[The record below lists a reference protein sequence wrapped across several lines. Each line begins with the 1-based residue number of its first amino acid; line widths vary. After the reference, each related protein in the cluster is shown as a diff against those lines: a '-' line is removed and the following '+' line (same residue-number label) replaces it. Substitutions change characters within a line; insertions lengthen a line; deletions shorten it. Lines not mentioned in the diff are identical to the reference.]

1 MPDFGTVK
9 LYKSSE
15 GYGFIEAEDGGP
27 DIFVHHSA
35 IKMNGFRYLS
45 PGERVI
51 FESEDAPHDAA
62 GRPRRR
68 ATMVTEPPGRV
79 AGTVA
84 QFDAHKGYGFIKT
97 DDGERVFVHYT
108 DIFGWGTR
116 SVAPNERVTFFIER
130 GDGHR
135 TRKAVQVK
143 QSDHRPELYRFAQFP
158 PRMHWLR
165 RLADLAEHEDW
176 SFQQQQRGD
185 EEEVAP
191 ILHHYIVNTFA
202 KLKEQAD
209 RGEPTITETQ
219 RQGRR
224 WACFDT
230 GLVTAQQQHIY
241 AVFEENRN
249 PQLAP
254 WLWRDCCTVSDRL
267 LSCRSHDPLPARA
280 TYYHDHRQLTYD
292 QTLDLTLDYDR
303 VLATHLHERFPE
315 ALRTAPALARDAL
328 IAADAQIKDRV
339 KRDNK
344 TAVAQYWRGHIQL
357 LLPLCLQQDTTADLA
372 LVVEKDRDTEAYHAT
387 TVLPLDI
394 AYMNA
399 RLLGRP
405 DSDWLNPNT
414 RDTPHKPTHPDRA

>member
-9 LYKSSE
+9 LYKTAE

-35 IKMNGFRYLS
+35 IQMDGFRYLL

-51 FESEDAPHDAA
+51 FESEDVPHDPA

-79 AGTVA
+79 AGTVT

-116 SVAPNERVTFFIER
+116 SVAPDERVTFFVEP

-135 TRKAVQVK
+135 YRKAVQVK
-143 QSDHRPELYRFAQFP
+143 QSDQRPELYRFAQFP
-158 PRMHWLR
+158 PRMHWLAG
-165 RLADLAEHEDW
+165 LADLAEHEDW
-176 SFQQQQRGD
+176 SFQAERAGAGD
-185 EEEVAP
+185 IAP
-191 ILHHYIVNTFA
+191 ILHGYIVNTFA

-209 RGEPTITETQ
+209 RGEHTIAQARRE
-219 RQGRR
+219 GRR

-230 GLVTAQQQHIY
+230 GLETTEQRHIY
-241 AVFEENRN
+241 AVFEENLN

-254 WLWRDCCTVSDRL
+254 WLWRDFCTSGDRL
-267 LSCRSHDPLPARA
+267 LPCRSRDELPDRA
-280 TYYHDHRQLTYD
+280 TYFEDPLELTYD
-292 QTLDLTLDYDR
+292 PRLYLTLDYER
-303 VLATHLHERFPE
+303 ILANHLRERFPA
-315 ALRTAPALARDAL
+315 ALRPTPALARDAL
-328 IAADAQIKDRV
+328 IAAEAQIKDRV
-339 KRDNK
+339 RQDHQ

-357 LLPLCLQQDTTADLA
+357 LLPLCLQHPVTADLA
-372 LVVEKDRDTEAYHAT
+372 LVVEKDRDTDAYHAT
-387 TVLPLDI
+387 TVLPLDT
-394 AYMNA
+394 AYTNA

-405 DSDWLNPNT
+405 DSDWLKPNA
-414 RDTPHKPTHPDRA
+414 RPSPS